1 MKYLTTVVLM
11 IGGLSFLGFGGACLF
26 WPESLLSGIGIATTT
41 LEAQAEI
48 RSMYGGLELGLGI
61 LLLSCFAPARQ
72 HFGLLLS
79 VASFGGLGLA
89 RLISMLA
96 LGVSTPFLLFALI
109 WELLIAVL
117 ALLALRKQ
125 KPAL

>member
-1 MKYLTTVVLM
+1 MKYLTSVVLT
-11 IGGLSFLGFGGACLF
+11 IGGLSFLGFGGASLF
-26 WPESLLSGIGIATTT
+26 WPETLLSGIGVTATT

-61 LLLSCFAPARQ
+61 LLLNCFVPARQ

-79 VASFGGLGLA
+79 IASFGGLGLA
-89 RLISMLA
+89 RLISMLV

-109 WELLIAVL
+109 WELLIAAL
-117 ALLALRKQ
+117 ALLALKQ
-125 KPAL
+125 AK